1 MYIKLYYSEDHK
13 PIGAAE
19 LYAEIATAYHEDICY
34 QFLDDFDASTICDH
48 LFYPDEY
55 KNDDLMEDAFLL
67 YQDKYID
74 DVITDKYESTIIYID
89 DNDIV
94 DECDVAR

>member
-19 LYAEIATAYHEDICY
+19 LYAEIANAYHEDICY
-34 QFLDDFDASTICDH
+34 QFLDNFDASTICDC

-55 KNDDLMEDAFLL
+55 ENDDLIEDSFLL
-67 YQDKYID
+67 YQDTFIENIIND
-74 DVITDKYESTIIYID
+74 RYESTTIYID

-94 DECDVAR
+94 DEHDVAR